1 MSEKIK
7 KEKTP
12 GKAAGKAPGKAS
24 AKPSDSVKPQEP
36 SAEPKPSAKSKEAP
50 AKPLVSSNNEEGGVS
65 GSLFALLLTV
75 IVIGG
80 GFATQPLWSPYVVD
94 YLPQLEKSAE
104 IVAPEDTLVDRIDLI
119 EKEIS
124 QVRQS
129 GEVIADLERQRGQM
143 NQSFEGVM
151 ARIVELEKQIDYVR
165 GMLQAT
171 SPPADA
177 VATNESLLRL
187 SARMNKL
194 EASDETVNAVMERL
208 ATLELAMADSGSNST
223 STAEQLAQSMA
234 AISERIG
241 SLESGIT
248 QSSAGDVRAQKQ
260 VQAQTLVLAVGHLR
274 ETLRT
279 SAPFAPALGALEALG
294 HGDPDIMRGVNELA
308 PFAQTGIAT
317 LDTLRRDFIAT
328 AAAIAGRSP
337 QGEDGAPSEDVIGGV
352 ISSIKSLVTV
362 RKAGTPV
369 ADVATGPLGTA
380 KALLEEG
387 NLTAAVAILSEMDGF
402 EASAAAPWLE
412 RARARLMAET
422 TLSRLHVFVVSLL
435 VPVNN

>member
-7 KEKTP
+7 KETKP
-12 GKAAGKAPGKAS
+12 GKAIGKAAGKAS
-24 AKPSDSVKPQEP
+24 AKPDDTAKPEEPSVKPIE
-36 SAEPKPSAKSKEAP
+36 SP
-50 AKPLVSSNNEEGGVS
+50 AQPLISSNSEEGGIS
-65 GSLFALLLTV
+65 GSLFALLLAV

-80 GFATQPLWSPYVVD
+80 GLATQPLWSPYVANF
-94 YLPQLEKSAE
+94 LPQLGKSTE
-104 IVAPEDTLVDRIDLI
+104 IVALEDSLADRVDLI
-119 EKEIS
+119 EKEVN

-151 ARIVELEKQIDYVR
+151 ARIVDLEKQIDYVR

-171 SPPADA
+171 SPPSDA

-208 ATLELAMADSGSNST
+208 AILELAMADSGSNSS
-223 STAEQLAQSMA
+223 STAEQLSQTMA

-241 SLESGIT
+241 SLESGLT

-294 HGDPDIMRGVNELA
+294 QGDPDIMRGVNELA
-308 PFAQTGIAT
+308 PYAQTGIAT
-317 LDTLRRDFIAT
+317 LDMLRRDFIAT
-328 AAAIAGRSP
+328 AEAIAGHAP
-337 QGEDGAPSEDVIGGV
+337 QGEAAAPSEDVIAGV
-352 ISSIKSLVTV
+352 LSSIKSLVSV
-362 RKAGTPV
+362 RKAGTPA
-369 ADVATGPLGTA
+369 ADVATGPLSAA
-380 KALLEEG
+380 KALLDEG
-387 NLTAAVAILSEMDGF
+387 DLGGAVAILSEMDGP
-402 EASAAAPWLE
+402 EATAATPWLE
-412 RARARLMAET
+412 RARARLMAEA

>member
-7 KEKTP
+7 QETKPGKAT
-12 GKAAGKAPGKAS
+12 GKAAGKAS
-24 AKPSDSVKPQEP
+24 AKPGDTAKPQEP
-36 SAEPKPSAKSKEAP
+36 SAKPKELP
-50 AKPLVSSNNEEGGVS
+50 AKPLVSSNSEEGGIS
-65 GSLFALLLTV
+65 GPLFALLLAA

-104 IVAPEDTLVDRIDLI
+104 IVAPEDTLADRVDLI
-119 EKEIS
+119 KNEVN

-129 GEVIADLERQRGQM
+129 GEVIADLERQRVDM

-171 SPPADA
+171 SPPSDA
-177 VATNESLLRL
+177 MATNESLLRL
-187 SARMNKL
+187 SERMNKL

-208 ATLELAMADSGSNST
+208 ATLELAMADSGSNSS

-241 SLESGIT
+241 SLESGMT
-248 QSSAGDVRAQKQ
+248 QSSAGDALAQKQ

-274 ETLRT
+274 ETLRV

-294 HGDPDIMRGVNELA
+294 HGDPDIMRGVKELA
-308 PFAQTGIAT
+308 PYAQTGIAT
-317 LDTLRRDFIAT
+317 LDMLRRDFRAT
-328 AAAIAGRSP
+328 AAAIAGSTQ
-337 QGEDGAPSEDVIGGV
+337 QGEDAAPSADVIGGV
-352 ISSIKSLVTV
+352 LSSIKSLVSV
-362 RKAGTPV
+362 RKAGTPA
-369 ADVATGPLGTA
+369 ADATTGPLGTA
-380 KALLEEG
+380 KALLDEG
-387 NLTAAVAILSEMDGF
+387 DLGAAVAILSEMDGP

-412 RARARLMAET
+412 RARARLMAEA